1 VTGDPISAVPKLRA
15 APLLR
20 PYRRP
25 LALAVAL
32 AIAEVVVDLAR
43 PWPVKVAVDNVIGGE
58 ELTGWLSGLASWSPA
73 AVAALAACAG
83 VVLVALSG
91 LIGYLCSYLSDAT
104 AERVG
109 ADLRQ
114 SLMDRLVVLSPRFH
128 DRNRSGDLVSRVTGD
143 VSRVQDALVAL
154 FATLVPEAL
163 ALVGMLVVMLVLD
176 MTLAAAALVV
186 VPLLAI
192 VVVRRRRRVRAAQ
205 RFARERDGLLAN
217 KSIDILRNVRA
228 VQAFGQETSTTD
240 AFRRRNVDATVAA
253 LDTVDLEA
261 RYAPLADIV
270 LAAGSGFVLWLGVV
284 RVTSGAITTGELLV
298 FLSYLGSL
306 YGPVRSLSRLAT
318 TLARGASSRERI
330 AEVLFSVDTVIED
343 EDAAPARPLTRSLL
357 LNGVSFAYDD
367 GPRVLEELS
376 MRISAG
382 ERVCIVGATGVGKT
396 TLLNLLLRLHDPDRG
411 SIAIDGVDIRRFTL
425 SSLRDQVAYVPQDPW
440 MLDGTLAENIAFGRA
455 GTTADAVGRAAEA
468 ALVDEF
474 AERLPDGLDTV
485 IGEGGG
491 FLSGGQRRRVAI
503 ARAIVRDSSLFLL
516 DEPTSGL
523 DASSA
528 EKVMAAVDRAAEGRT
543 VVIVTHQLTLALDC
557 DRVVVLVNGRV
568 VEDGA
573 PLDLIANDHGAFAR
587 LSRASPRAVS
597 PSDAP
602 LAGATHGRR

>member
-1 VTGDPISAVPKLRA
+1 
-15 APLLR
+15 
-20 PYRRP
+20 
-25 LALAVAL
+25 LAV
-32 AIAEVVVDLAR
+32 AEVVVDLAR
-43 PWPVKVAVDNVIGGE
+43 PWPVKIAIDNVIGGD
-58 ELTGWLSGLASWSPA
+58 ELTGWLSGLASWSPN
-73 AVAALAACAG
+73 AVAALAAVAG

-91 LIGYLCSYLSDAT
+91 LIGYLSTYLSDAT

-114 SLMDRLVVLSPRFH
+114 SLIDRLVVLSPRFH

-154 FATLVPEAL
+154 FATLVPEVL
-163 ALVGMLVVMLVLD
+163 ALVGMLLVMFALD
-176 MTLAAAALVV
+176 MALAMAALVV
-186 VPLLAI
+186 VPFLAV

-205 RFARERDGLLAN
+205 RFARECDGRLAN
-217 KSIDILRNVRA
+217 KSVDILRNVRA
-228 VQAFGQETSTTD
+228 VQAFGQEPSTTR
-240 AFRRRNVDATVAA
+240 AFRQRNVDATTAA

-270 LAAGSGFVLWLGVV
+270 LAVGSGFVLWLGVV

-330 AEVLFSVDTVIED
+330 AEVLSSDDTVVEAV
-343 EDAAPARPLTRSLL
+343 DAHPARPLTRSLL
-357 LNGVSFAYDD
+357 INRVSFAYPH
-367 GPRVLEELS
+367 GPPVLRDVS

-411 SIAIDGVDIRRFTL
+411 SIAMDGTDVRRLTL
-425 SSLRDQVAYVPQDPW
+425 SSLRQQVAYVPQDPW
-440 MLDGTLAENIAFGRA
+440 MLDGTIAESIAFGRT
-455 GTTADAVGRAAEA
+455 GTTPELVLRAARE

-474 AERLPDGLDTV
+474 AARLPDGLDTV

-503 ARAIVRDSSLFLL
+503 ARAIVRDASLFLL

-523 DASSA
+523 DANA
-528 EKVMAAVDRAAEGRT
+528 AATVMAAVAQAAHGRT
-543 VVIVTHQLTLALDC
+543 VVIVTHQLELALDC
-557 DRVVVLVNGRV
+557 DRVIVLADGRV

-573 PLDLIANDHGAFAR
+573 PVELMADDDGAFGR
-587 LSRASPRAVS
+587 LTNALPNVVHPGGQAAPVEPAAAV
-597 PSDAP
+597 
-602 LAGATHGRR
+602 LAGTTNGRR